1 MVVHKKKKPQLK
13 NFLVPATVVLVIIGG
28 IGFVAKV
35 MLTDTGP
42 PRKNKITTVSLVK
55 PPEQTEKLPEPE
67 PPKDIP
73 KPQEMDTPIIDQPQ
87 DAPQQ
92 ASDAPDDA
100 PPAGSDLGVDAEG
113 GAGSDGFGLVGRK
126 GGRAITLG
134 GGGGGGGS
142 GMNRL
147 SLLAKY
153 GWYTKKVQDEIRG
166 KVKAILDESGGFP
179 KGKYQTVV
187 KLTLDVKGVVVDHR
201 IVGSSGNSRMD
212 DAVRQSVAIVRISE
226 VPPDGMPRTM
236 TIRISSQG

>member
-1 MVVHKKKKPQLK
+1 MTAHKKKKPQLK
-13 NFLVPATVVLVIIGG
+13 NFFVPAAVVLVIAGG
-28 IGFVAKV
+28 IGFISKV

-55 PPEQTEKLPEPE
+55 PPEQKEKLPEPE
-67 PPKDIP
+67 PPREIP
-73 KPQEMDTPIIDQPQ
+73 KPQQMDTPTMDQRQ
-87 DAPQQ
+87 DAPQE
-92 ASDAPDDA
+92 ANDAPDDA

-134 GGGGGGGS
+134 GGGGGS
-142 GMNRL
+142 GMNKL
-147 SLLAKY
+147 SLLARY
-153 GWYTKKVQDEIRG
+153 GWYTKKVQDEVRK
-166 KVKAILDESGGFP
+166 KVKSMLDENGGFP

-212 DAVRQSVAIVRISE
+212 DAVKQSVAVVRIE
-226 VPPDGMPRTM
+226 APPEGMPRTM

>member
-1 MVVHKKKKPQLK
+1 MAVHKKKKPQLK
-13 NFLVPATVVLVIIGG
+13 NFFVPAAVALVIIGG

-35 MLTDTGP
+35 MLSDTGA

-55 PPEQTEKLPEPE
+55 PPEPPKEKPPEPE

-73 KPQEMDTPIIDQPQ
+73 KPQQMDTPTMEQPQ

-92 ASDAPDDA
+92 ANNAPDDA

-134 GGGGGGGS
+134 GGGGGGS
-142 GMNRL
+142 MNRL

-153 GWYTKKVQDEIRG
+153 GWYTRKVQDEVRK
-166 KVKAILDESGGFP
+166 KVKTILDENGGFP

-212 DAVRQSVAIVRISE
+212 DAVKQSFAAVRISE
-226 VPPDGMPRTM
+226 PPPDGMPRTM
-236 TIRISSQG
+236 TIKISSQG